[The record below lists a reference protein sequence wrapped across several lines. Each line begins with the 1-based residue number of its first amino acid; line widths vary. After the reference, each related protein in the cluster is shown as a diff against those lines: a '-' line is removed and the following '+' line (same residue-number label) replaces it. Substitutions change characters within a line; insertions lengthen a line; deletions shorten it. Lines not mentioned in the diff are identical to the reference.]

1 MRRRRI
7 VAWAG
12 LVVVLVATTGL
23 SFCLGASSVGPRA
36 AMQALAAGP
45 HAAADDKAAE
55 IVWRIRLPR
64 LLLAFVVG
72 AGLAVAGTM
81 MQSFFQNP
89 MADPY
94 IVGVSSGA
102 ALGATAAIVL
112 HWEVALLGLSGVPIA
127 AFVGAVGAT
136 ALVYGLSRRGGR
148 VPVATLLLTGIAV
161 GSVTS
166 ALASLLLV
174 ISPGTRDDLHVVIFW
189 VLGSLA
195 YRGMHDL
202 AMIAPYVGIGLLTA
216 LLLARDLNALALG
229 EETAAHLGVNVEGV
243 KIALIAVAALL
254 AAGAVALAGIIGFVG
269 LIVPHIMRI
278 LVGPDHRALLPAS
291 ALGGAVL
298 LALADLLARTAAAPT
313 EIPVGIVTSVL
324 GGPFFLYLLHRRRQG
339 GA

>member
-1 MRRRRI
+1 MRSRRA

-12 LVVVLVATTGL
+12 LLLVLVATSGL

-36 AMQALAAGP
+36 ALHALAAGP
-45 HAAADDKAAE
+45 RAGHDDKAAQ

-64 LLLAFVVG
+64 LLLGFVVG

-112 HWEVALLGLSGVPIA
+112 HWQAALLGLSAVPIC
-127 AFVGAVGAT
+127 AFGGAVAAT

-174 ISPGTRDDLHVVIFW
+174 VSPGTRDDLHVVVFW
-189 VLGSLA
+189 AMGSLA
-195 YRGMHDL
+195 YRGQDQL
-202 AMIAPYVGIGLLTA
+202 AMIAPYVAVGLLAAA
-216 LLLARDLNALALG
+216 LMARDLNALALG
-229 EETAAHLGVNVEGV
+229 EETAAHLGVNVERV
-243 KIALIAVAALL
+243 KVALIVVASLL

-269 LIVPHIMRI
+269 LIVPHIMRL
-278 LVGPDHRALLPAS
+278 LVGPDHRVLLPAS

-298 LALADLLARTAAAPT
+298 LALADLVARTAAAPT

-339 GA
+339 QA